1 MATIEQRLHRQRLQ
15 EQKDKEVCSDYKALL
30 KEYPQFGITA
40 LCDTLAEKYRKGQM
54 TLKGVN
60 FPTSGIG
67 VRDILVRHGLYS
79 KTNRKSTNT
88 AR

>member
-15 EQKDKEVCSDYKALL
+15 QLKDKEVCSDYEELL
-30 KEYPQFGITA
+30 KQYPQFGITA

-54 TLKGVN
+54 VLKGIN

-67 VRDILVRHGLYS
+67 VRDILVRNGLYS
-79 KTNRKSTNT
+79 KTGRKSTNT
-88 AR
+88 AQ